1 MVIEKEIEK
10 VAEKVTTAEV
20 GEGLQDYEMV
30 LILKPDLESS
40 ALETVTGNFSRMI
53 TDRGGIISQMEPWG
67 KRKLAYP
74 IKHLLEGNYVLF
86 KYKAEPAV
94 NKTLETNLRITEE
107 IIRFLLI
114 KVD

>member
-10 VAEKVTTAEV
+10 VTEKVTVTEV
-20 GEGLQDYEMV
+20 ADGLQDYEMV

-40 ALETVTGNFSRMI
+40 ALEMVTGNFSRMI
-53 TDRGGIISQMEPWG
+53 TDKGGIISQMEPWG

-74 IKHLLEGNYVLF
+74 IKHYLEGNYILF
-86 KYKAEPAV
+86 KFKAEPAL

-107 IIRFLLI
+107 IIRYLLI
-114 KVD
+114 KVG